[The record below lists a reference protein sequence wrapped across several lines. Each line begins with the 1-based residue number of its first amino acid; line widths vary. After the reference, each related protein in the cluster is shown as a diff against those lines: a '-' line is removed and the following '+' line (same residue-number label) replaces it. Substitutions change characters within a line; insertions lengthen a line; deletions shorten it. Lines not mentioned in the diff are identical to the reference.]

1 MNDDLSELSMLEL
14 FRLDAEGQTQAL
26 TASLLALEHDAL
38 AADQLESCMR
48 AAHSLKGAA
57 RIVGL
62 DVGVGVAHAME
73 DCFVAAQLGTLVLG
87 RAQIDVLLRGVD
99 LLHRIANTPE
109 AEIDQWAG
117 AKQAEVS
124 TFIEALAAVL
134 KGPPESAA
142 EPAGAAPGETSAMP
156 LPAHF
161 IERRSTAAAAVREN
175 AERVLHVTPE
185 NLNRL
190 LGLAGESLVESRWL
204 NSFAGSLLALRRL
217 NDSAGKALDR
227 VCESL
232 PARALDAQGEIALAQ
247 ARDNLRECREVLLQR
262 FVEMEMFDG
271 RSTNLAHRLYEAVL
285 ACRMRPF
292 GDGVRAFPRMV
303 RDLSRTLG
311 KEARLHVV
319 GEATQVDRDILEKL
333 DAPLGHLLRNA
344 LDHGIESSEER
355 RAAGK
360 SAEGVVSLEARHSA
374 GILQII
380 ATDDGRGIDLAEL
393 RSAIVA
399 RNLTNEETAGKLTE
413 AELLEFLFLP
423 GFSMKGSVT
432 EISGRGV
439 GLDVVRDMI
448 RQVRGTIHV
457 SSRPG
462 QGTRFELQ
470 LPLTLSVVRAL
481 LVAVGGESY
490 AFPLAN
496 IVRTLKLARTG
507 ISLLEGRQHFDFEG
521 RSVGLVGADRILGGA
536 AVLTA
541 GDELAVIVVGD
552 AGNAYGLVVDCFL
565 GERELVVHPLD
576 ARLGKIKDIAA
587 GALQEDGSP
596 VLIVDVEDMV
606 HSLDKL
612 ASAGDLGEVGSTAG
626 GAGAK
631 ARKRVLVADDSLT
644 VRELE
649 KKLLEHAGYEVE
661 VAVDGMDGW
670 NAVRTGHFSLVI
682 TDVDMPRMD
691 GIELVARIKKEPNL
705 RSLPVMIVSY
715 KDREHDRGRGLEAG
729 ADYYLAK
736 SSFHDETLL
745 QAVRD
750 LIGEAQV

>member
-1 MNDDLSELSMLEL
+1 MSDDLSELSMLEL
-14 FRLDAEGQTQAL
+14 FRLDAQGQTQAL
-26 TASLLALEHDAL
+26 TTGLLALERDAA

-62 DVGVGVAHAME
+62 DAGVSVAHAME
-73 DCFVAAQLGTLVLG
+73 DCFVAAQGGTLVLG
-87 RAQIDVLLRGVD
+87 RAQVDVLLRGVD
-99 LLHRIANTPE
+99 LLHRIANTAE
-109 AEIDQWAG
+109 AEIGVWTG
-117 AKQAEVS
+117 ENQAEVS
-124 TFIEALAAVL
+124 AFVAALKAVL
-134 KGPPESAA
+134 ESSTAIGA
-142 EPAGAAPGETSAMP
+142 GPAGASPDDPPAAPAP
-156 LPAHF
+156 F
-161 IERRSTAAAAVREN
+161 IERRSTAAAEVREN

-204 NSFAGSLLALRRL
+204 KPFAASLLALRRL
-217 NDSAGKALDR
+217 NDSAGKALER
-227 VCESL
+227 LHESL
-232 PARALDAQGEIALAQ
+232 PARGLDEQGGIALAH
-247 ARDNLRECREVLLQR
+247 ALDKFRECHELLSER
-262 FVEMEMFDG
+262 FVEMEMFDS

-303 RDLSRTLG
+303 RDLGRTLG
-311 KEARLHVV
+311 KEARFNVI

-344 LDHGIESSEER
+344 LDHGIESPEER

-360 SAEGVVSLEARHSA
+360 PPEGVVSLEARHSA

-380 ATDDGRGIDLAEL
+380 ATDDGRGVDLAAL
-393 RSAIVA
+393 RDAIVA
-399 RNLTNEETAGKLTE
+399 RNLTNAETAGKLTE

-457 SSRPG
+457 ASRPG

-481 LVAVGGESY
+481 LVDIGGESY
-490 AFPLAN
+490 AFPLAS
-496 IVRTLKLARTG
+496 IVRTLKLPRTG

-521 RSVGLVGADRILGGA
+521 RCVGLVGADRIFGGPE
-536 AVLTA
+536 VLSA
-541 GDELAVIVVGD
+541 GDELSVIVVGD

-576 ARLGKIKDIAA
+576 ARLGKVKDIAA
-587 GALQEDGSP
+587 GTLKEDGSP

-606 HSLDKL
+606 VSLDKL
-612 ASAGDLGEVGSTAG
+612 ASAGDLGKVGRTAG
-626 GAGAK
+626 GAGAQ

-691 GIELVARIKKEPNL
+691 GIELVARIKREPNL
-705 RSLPVMIVSY
+705 KSLPVMIVSY

-750 LIGEAQV
+750 LIGEAQA